1 MNKKF
6 YRDLLMLAAI
16 GVQNLHLIK
25 GGIAFNVD
33 AKYYKGI
40 VEVREEDTPQF
51 FSIKIKW
58 FKTTETVRNVNL
70 KNLVSTIYK
79 KTGGRSSR
87 AIYRIGAWL

>member
-6 YRDLLMLAAI
+6 YRDILMLAAI

-33 AKYYKGI
+33 AKFYKGI
-40 VEVREEDTPQF
+40 VEVRAEDTPKL

-58 FKTTETVRNVNL
+58 FKTTEIIRNVSL
-70 KNLVSTIYK
+70 QDLVSTIYK
-79 KTGGRSSR
+79 RTGGRSSR

>member
-6 YRDLLMLAAI
+6 FRDILMLAAI
-16 GVQNLHLIK
+16 GAHSIHLIK

-40 VEVREEDTPQF
+40 VEVREEDAPQF

>member
-1 MNKKF
+1 
-6 YRDLLMLAAI
+6 MLSAI

-25 GGIAFNVD
+25 NGIAFNVD

-40 VEVREEDTPQF
+40 VEVREEDTPKF
-51 FSIKIKW
+51 FSVKIKW
-58 FKTTETVRNVNL
+58 FKTTETIRNVSL
-70 KNLVSTIYK
+70 KDLVPTIYK